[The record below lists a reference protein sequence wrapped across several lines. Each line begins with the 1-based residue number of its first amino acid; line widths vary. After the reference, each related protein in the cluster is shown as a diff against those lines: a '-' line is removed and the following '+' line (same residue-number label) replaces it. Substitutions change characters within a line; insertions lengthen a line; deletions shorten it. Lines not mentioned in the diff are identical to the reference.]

1 MKTKMNAYNIF
12 NEEEYSTILFHAIA
26 RDEDHVRELAEQSG
40 ISLDGLTIELERS
53 NVRDELG
60 RPAKPAIFDAIVH

>member
-12 NEEEYSTILFHAIA
+12 DEEEYSTILFHSIA
-26 RDEDHVRELAEQSG
+26 RDEDHVRELAEESG

-60 RPAKPAIFDAIVH
+60 RPAKPGIFDAIVH